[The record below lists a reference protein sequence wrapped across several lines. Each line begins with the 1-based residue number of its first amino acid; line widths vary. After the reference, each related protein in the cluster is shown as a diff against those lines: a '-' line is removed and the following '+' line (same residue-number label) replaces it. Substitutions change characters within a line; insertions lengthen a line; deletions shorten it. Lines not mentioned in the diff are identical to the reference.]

1 MDNQLANL
9 VVTKLYNYSKEIK
22 YYHWNYVDRDFY
34 PIHPQLDEVY
44 EYLLD
49 SADTIAELARQ
60 HMLAVN
66 PWALGEAI
74 TSGQSNHDLA
84 INAVVNRLNEVFN
97 DIVQLR
103 TTLDEMDTGTQ
114 SALDQVLYDGQ
125 VLIWKWTSSL

>member
-1 MDNQLANL
+1 MLI
-9 VVTKLYNYSKEIK
+9 EI
-22 YYHWNYVDRDFY
+22 FY